1 MKLTLF
7 ALLFTSILFCG
18 CTHQKSQQ
26 EVAFYNQAKTECM
39 SKGSFSEEY
48 CNCLAE
54 AMLSHVDFSRTGQ
67 PMLNLSDSEAVAM
80 AMKCR

>member
-1 MKLTLF
+1 MRLSLFVLLF
-7 ALLFTSILFCG
+7 ASILFCG

-26 EVAFYNQAKTECM
+26 EIDFYNQTKTECM
-39 SKGSFSEEY
+39 SNGSFSVEY

-54 AMLSHVDFSRTGQ
+54 GMLSHVDFSRTGQ